1 MAEEKKK
8 INEQEM
14 EALCKDLWPHI
25 TGIREL
31 LVKHG
36 VEKTISLSVSADGY
50 VSFDP
55 SDCDWELVQISPE
68 DGPDLRCTT
77 RRKLLA

>member
-36 VEKTISLSVSADGY
+36 VEKTISLSGSRAIVTGNW
-50 VSFDP
+50 F
-55 SDCDWELVQISPE
+55 
-68 DGPDLRCTT
+68 RF
-77 RRKLLA
+77 RRKMALIFAAR

>member
-1 MAEEKKK
+1 MRFESYGE
-8 INEQEM
+8 
-14 EALCKDLWPHI
+14 DVW
-25 TGIREL
+25 REL

-55 SDCDWELVQISPE
+55 SDCDWELVQILPE
-68 DGPDLRCTT
+68 DGPDLRCTI

>member
-36 VEKTISLSVSADGY
+36 VEKTIS
-50 VSFDP
+50 
-55 SDCDWELVQISPE
+55 DCDWELVQISPE
-68 DGPDLRCTT
+68 DGPDLRCTI
-77 RRKLLA
+77 RRKLLE

>member
-8 INEQEM
+8 LNEQEM
-14 EALCKDLWPHI
+14 EALCKELWPHI
-25 TGIREL
+25 TTIREL
-31 LVKHG
+31 LVKYG
-36 VEKTISLSVSADGY
+36 VENTISLSVSADGY

-55 SDCDWELVQISPE
+55 NNSDWELVQISPE
-68 DGPDLRCTT
+68 DGPSLRCTI